1 MIQKTHKNMRLKHPY
16 NKIHSR
22 QTYLECPKTTSNKTN
37 TPNDGPKEQ
46 LLFATIYA
54 TNSRNLCSEC
64 PSLIQFTDWEKAK
77 GRGWMEKKAKMSEE
91 KVIHIVTWGVLGTK
105 FGGFDVHD
113 ISRKFRLVWGPNGC
127 SFGSPKCAIL
137 HSTFSSKIKLKF

>member
-1 MIQKTHKNMRLKHPY
+1 MRLKHPY

-91 KVIHIVTWGVLGTK
+91 RVIDIVTWGVGTK

-113 ISRKFRLVWGPNGC
+113 IRQ
-127 SFGSPKCAIL
+127 
-137 HSTFSSKIKLKF
+137 SKISTCLGAQRVQFWESEMCNFALNIFVKN